1 MPPSVLAPTFWIRN
15 WNDYKLS
22 RLRGTPREDYSYF
35 NLFQHCS
42 DFLFPKREERNE
54 GGRERK
60 KKYRELGEYEGTRK
74 HHRGCSSGN
83 QSVLEKFDGFL
94 PLDDISAIV
103 GCGWGRAFTCQR
115 KERGKDAPRI
125 LLARVAPRFYTR
137 NQVSPTSSETILLY
151 RGRGERDREE
161 IGRR

>member
-1 MPPSVLAPTFWIRN
+1 MAHRARITVISTCFNIVRIFF
-15 WNDYKLS
+15 S
-22 RLRGTPREDYSYF
+22 RRE
-35 NLFQHCS
+35 
-42 DFLFPKREERNE
+42 KKETREEE
-54 GGRERK
+54 KGGKNTENSENTK
-60 KKYRELGEYEGTRK
+60 GRK

-83 QSVLEKFDGFL
+83 QSVLKKFDGFL

-115 KERGKDAPRI
+115 KEGGKDAPRI
-125 LLARVAPRFYTR
+125 LLARVAPRFYAR